1 MNRFEKAAIQ
11 VIQPFDTHVK
21 QKDFPSLA
29 TGKGSIVNL
38 NDAKLLSKA
47 MEAGAY
53 HDALYNTRVEL
64 FGSKLNDMAK
74 RVKDNPRNSWITK
87 ARFHNPYESDINTIT
102 QHLPD
107 AYALEPDNVWLP
119 SGNAGVL
126 MHELGHAIDFNEYP
140 KDSIIRHG
148 LASAYSKFAPTLWK
162 EHAAWR
168 KGRDRLLL
176 GAARTK
182 LDPSILVKTLEQAAR
197 TKPMGLGSYWG
208 SGIGTVGGLG
218 LGGLAAAAIAAG
230 TQRFPIALPI
240 LGAGIGGTIGAL
252 AGTSLGKAYGNKKS
266 LGDEAAIKS
275 YMNEYA
281 DAYSKEHGI
290 PKEEALSKI
299 EALREAIKAKSKKQ
313 KLKENNMSKLNKAAE
328 FGSMM
333 GKMAL
338 LNKSAANRRLGDVAK
353 GSGPQQMSNAL
364 SMFNQAKALVDPTEH
379 LESVG
384 LSRGAFDDT
393 ISRIAKNKGDNYS
406 FSDMKRSPQTEAI
419 IKGLVGAAAG
429 GLVGKYTGQG
439 IGNSLGLAA
448 LGGLGGAGIG
458 HLGAS
463 RHNSNLLSTAKVL
476 KEYGLLKPEY
486 LRDALPLLQSNEE
499 KPWYEKAMGAVGL

>member
-11 VIQPFDTHVK
+11 VIKPFDTHVK

-53 HDALYNTRVEL
+53 HDALNNTRVEL
-64 FGSKLNDMAK
+64 FGSKLNDMSK

-87 ARFHNPYESDINTIT
+87 ARFHNPYESDINTVT

-148 LASAYSKFAPTLWK
+148 IASAYSKFAPTLWK
-162 EHAAWR
+162 EHAAWS
-168 KGRDRLLL
+168 KGRDRLLS

-182 LDPSILVKTLEQAAR
+182 LDPSVLVKTLEQAAR

-208 SGIGTVGGLG
+208 SGLGTIGGLG

-230 TQRFPIALPI
+230 THKFPIALPI
-240 LGAGIGGTIGAL
+240 LGAGLGGTIGAL

-266 LGDEAAIKS
+266 LGDEAAVKS

-281 DAYSKEHGI
+281 NAYSKEHGI
-290 PKEEALSKI
+290 SKEEALGKI
-299 EALREAIKAKSKKQ
+299 EALREAIKAKVKKQ
-313 KLKENNMSKLNKAAE
+313 KLKEKSMGRLNKAAE
-328 FGSMM
+328 FGAMM
-333 GKMAL
+333 GKMAAGPGIL
-338 LNKSAANRRLGDVAK
+338 DKVPRMFDEAPRVFDAKYNNGPGTNGIQHVANSPAQSAQLHRNYGEAATQLEGGMDPAGFVRPPGLNPYDLTNSVARAKYPKDEYKNTPASSWRSAPVSQKVREVQNEKHYNEMTNMNRANPPKDINGIPAAR
-353 GSGPQQMSNAL
+353 
-364 SMFNQAKALVDPTEH
+364 
-379 LESVG
+379 
-384 LSRGAFDDT
+384 
-393 ISRIAKNKGDNYS
+393 SRINDDYNS
-406 FSDMKRSPQTEAI
+406 
-419 IKGLVGAAAG
+419 AG
-429 GLVGKYTGQG
+429 
-439 IGNSLGLAA
+439 S
-448 LGGLGGAGIG
+448 
-458 HLGAS
+458 
-463 RHNSNLLSTAKVL
+463 KVL
-476 KEYGLLKPEY
+476 PFLLGNKRF
-486 LRDALPLLQSNEE
+486 LNPLD
-499 KPWYEKAMGAVGL
+499 